1 MAQNQMK
8 VIKLTLAVIAITLA
22 FDNVD
27 REQLRIAGYWA
38 LVAVYWTM
46 NALGG

>member
-1 MAQNQMK
+1 MK
-8 VIKLTLAVIAITLA
+8 AIKLVLAVIAITLA
-22 FDNVD
+22 FDNLD